1 MRSIWS
7 RAVVLRRAVD
17 SGVRI
22 CSLHFRSEDF
32 EQHFHVSR
40 SRSEAATEE
49 LVVGL
54 GRLRKAPIQSSASLP
69 ASPVQSAPPQRK
81 SCYCACAPIALN
93 VEFRRCGTAKTIYEN
108 SLIIVKSLPKVNTRP
123 SAHQRRFRAVVPR
136 RSLAVTK
143 PETCC
148 YLFYIA
154 SPNETSF
161 EKLQDVPDYIV
172 QAVPL
177 FVVFVILELAFNLL
191 HSKRDR
197 FQIDD
202 GLTSVSQG
210 MLQELSRIFSEGA
223 VLASYVYVYNNYR
236 IVTLPW
242 NSVFTWFFAL
252 LAVDFAY
259 YWVHR
264 CGHEMNLAWAGHQVH
279 HSSEFYNLTT
289 ALRQSVL
296 QAYFDPVLYMPLALV
311 LSPSAYL
318 VHHQFNRLYQ
328 FLIHTEA
335 VQTLGPLEYFL
346 NTPSHHR
353 VHHGRDRYC
362 IDKNYGGTLIIWDRM
377 FGTFEAERC
386 RPAYGL
392 THPVNTFD
400 PWTLQVHQL
409 QHIWNQVW
417 KLEGIGNKLSAI
429 FKGPGWEPGKPRLGD
444 PNDIPDVSRPVEPY
458 ASKTSALCKF
468 YVCAHFTLLILGYVR
483 LNHLKG

>member
-1 MRSIWS
+1 M
-7 RAVVLRRAVD
+7 
-17 SGVRI
+17 
-22 CSLHFRSEDF
+22 
-32 EQHFHVSR
+32 
-40 SRSEAATEE
+40 
-49 LVVGL
+49 
-54 GRLRKAPIQSSASLP
+54 
-69 ASPVQSAPPQRK
+69 
-81 SCYCACAPIALN
+81 
-93 VEFRRCGTAKTIYEN
+93 
-108 SLIIVKSLPKVNTRP
+108 
-123 SAHQRRFRAVVPR
+123 
-136 RSLAVTK
+136 
-143 PETCC
+143 
-148 YLFYIA
+148 
-154 SPNETSF
+154 
-161 EKLQDVPDYIV
+161 
-172 QAVPL
+172 
-177 FVVFVILELAFNLL
+177 ILELAFNLL

-483 LNHLKG
+483 LNHLKGEMEAITLACGIGYITFSLAVMGAFLDGRSCACPLEVIRCALLFVLDGYVFHLGVPGSQIVGPAVLITFVKVAYALSLTGALLECLLGIRVTDNTMKAN

>member
-1 MRSIWS
+1 M
-7 RAVVLRRAVD
+7 
-17 SGVRI
+17 
-22 CSLHFRSEDF
+22 
-32 EQHFHVSR
+32 
-40 SRSEAATEE
+40 
-49 LVVGL
+49 
-54 GRLRKAPIQSSASLP
+54 LP
-69 ASPVQSAPPQRK
+69 ANE
-81 SCYCACAPIALN
+81 L
-93 VEFRRCGTAKTIYEN
+93 AKR
-108 SLIIVKSLPKVNTRP
+108 LG
-123 SAHQRRFRAVVPR
+123 
-136 RSLAVTK
+136 
-143 PETCC
+143 

-161 EKLQDVPDYIV
+161 EKLEDVPDYIV

-177 FVVFVILELAFNLL
+177 FVVFVIVELAFNLL

-242 NSVFTWFFAL
+242 DSVFTWFFAL

-264 CGHEMNLAWAGHQVH
+264 CSHEMNLAWAGHQVH

-335 VQTLGPLEYFL
+335 VQTLGPLEYVL

-400 PWTLQVHQL
+400 PWTLQMHQL

-483 LNHLKG
+483 LNHLKGEMETTTLACGIGYITFSLVVMGTFLDGRSCACPLEVIRCVLLFILDGYIFHLGMPGSQIVGPGLLITFAKVAYALSLTGALVECLRGIRVIDDRMKAN